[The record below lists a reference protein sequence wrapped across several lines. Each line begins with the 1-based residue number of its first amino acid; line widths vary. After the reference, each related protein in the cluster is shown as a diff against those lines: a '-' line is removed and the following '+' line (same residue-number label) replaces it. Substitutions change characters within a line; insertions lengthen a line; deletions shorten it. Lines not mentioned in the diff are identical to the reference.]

1 MKFVL
6 THPMQTHPYHPELVA
21 GDGVA
26 QVAQAAERAGFYG
39 FGFTD
44 HPAPTQRWLDSGGHD
59 ALEPFVAMAYA
70 AAVTSTLRFIPNL
83 IVLPYRNPLLV
94 AKAGATLDVLSGGR
108 FTLAVGVGY
117 LKGEF
122 AALGV
127 DYDERAA
134 IVDEALQVIRRVW
147 TGDEM
152 TFTGR
157 HFELSGITAHP
168 RPQVC
173 PPIWIGGNTSAA
185 RRRVVTH
192 GDGWCPFA
200 APAMLAKVTKTATM
214 DADAGLVAGIED
226 LRRRC
231 DAAGRDFSG
240 IDITFNGLPG
250 TPGTPTFNADA
261 YLAEVERLAALG
273 VTGIQVSAP
282 GDRVAHAVEAIEE
295 FGETV
300 MRHDREEVTS

>member
-1 MKFVL
+1 VKFVL
-6 THPMQTHPYHPELVA
+6 THPMHTHPYRPELVA

-44 HPAPTQRWLDSGGHD
+44 HPAPTQRWLDWGGHD

-94 AKAGATLDVLSGGR
+94 AKAGATLDVLSAGR

-117 LKGEF
+117 LRGEF
-122 AALGV
+122 GALGV
-127 DYDERAA
+127 DYEERAA
-134 IVDEALQVIRRVW
+134 IVDEALRVIRLIW
-147 TGDEM
+147 TGDDVS
-152 TFTGR
+152 FTGR
-157 HFELSGITAHP
+157 HFELSGI
-168 RPQVC
+168 
-173 PPIWIGGNTSAA
+173 AA
-185 RRRVVTH
+185 RRRVVAY

-200 APAMLAKVTKTATM
+200 APGMLAKVTKTATM
-214 DADAGLVAGIED
+214 DAGAGLVAGIDD

-231 DAAGRDFSG
+231 DAAGRDFSS

-250 TPGTPTFNADA
+250 TPGTPTFNADD
-261 YLAEVERLAALG
+261 YLTEVERLAALG
-273 VTGIQVSAP
+273 VTAIQLSAP
-282 GDRVAHAVEAIEE
+282 GDGLAHAVQAIEE

-300 MRHDREEVTS
+300 IRHDREEVTS